1 MTINY
6 SSDDVAFTDLKK
18 DLQNSTL
25 ASFRKDAF
33 SAFSVALLTVPQAM
47 AYAILA
53 GLPISCGLFA
63 AIFSSC
69 LTAFLGSSRHMVVG
83 PTNAIAILIQA
94 GVSEILYSS
103 YRHLSDGDRE
113 FMAVQ
118 ILTQLTLLTGVCQIV
133 VASCRLG
140 RLTQFVSHSVIV
152 GYLAG
157 TALAVVIN
165 QSFLLM
171 GIDRLPGVHSLF
183 ENGSYLLT
191 HLHQV
196 HLPTIVIGLGSI
208 FVLVTLKK
216 ISKYIPAGVI
226 VLAASAAIVHYM
238 DWSSYVIDTDVQTVN
253 LIGDNGEI
261 FELFPIVRFPFFDLG
276 IMNSLIPVAFALA
289 LLNVMETISVSK
301 SVASNSGQRLSTN
314 QEIFGL
320 GAGNFLSAFI
330 GAMPV
335 SGSAIRSNVNHI
347 SGAQTRFSSILNSIF
362 VWLIII
368 ILGFYVNRIP
378 LAALSAMLLVNA
390 VHIVNLKQLRIC
402 LKATNSDA
410 LVLWVTLLSCV
421 FFSLDVAFYIGIAIS
436 VTSYLNKSGVPQLVE
451 FEIDEH
457 GEMHLLD
464 YNAASQNR
472 RIRVIKVEGELFFGA
487 ADIFQRTLKGL
498 AEDDTSTK
506 VIILQLKNARDM
518 DATSCVALQ
527 QLYEYLQGSKRHLIL
542 CGLMYP
548 VWEVL
553 SDSGLINMIGKE
565 NLFLF
570 DDKHPHLNLQ
580 KALRRSKE
588 LLGTDKFDIE
598 KPVIPEQDV
607 APVYSV
613 QNP

>member
-6 SSDDVAFTDLKK
+6 LSDDISFTDLKK
-18 DLQNSTL
+18 DLQNSTWK
-25 ASFRKDAF
+25 SFRKDAF

-69 LTAFLGSSRHMVVG
+69 LAAFMGSSRHMVVG

-103 YRHLSDGDRE
+103 YRHLSEPDKE

-118 ILTQLTLLTGVCQIV
+118 ILTQLSLLTGICQIV
-133 VASCRLG
+133 VASCKLG
-140 RLTQFVSHSVIV
+140 RLTQFVSHSVII
-152 GYLAG
+152 GYMAG
-157 TALAVVIN
+157 TAIAVVIN

-171 GIDRLPGVHSLF
+171 GIDRLPGIHSLF
-183 ENGSYLLT
+183 ENGVYLLS
-191 HLHQV
+191 HLHQI
-196 HLPTIVIGLGSI
+196 HLPTIVIGVGSI
-208 FVLVTLKK
+208 LVLATLKK

-261 FELFPIVRFPFFDLG
+261 FELFPVVRFPFFDLG
-276 IMNSLIPVAFALA
+276 IMNSLIPIAFALA
-289 LLNVMETISVSK
+289 LLNVMETVSVAK
-301 SVASNSGQRLSTN
+301 SVAANSGQRLSTN

-320 GAGNFLSAFI
+320 GCGNFLSAFI
-330 GAMPV
+330 GAMPI

-421 FFSLDVAFYIGIAIS
+421 FFSLDIAFYIGIGIS
-436 VTSYLNKSGVPQLVE
+436 VISYLRKSAVPQLVE
-451 FEIDEH
+451 YEIDEH
-457 GEMHLLD
+457 GELHLLD
-464 YNAASQNR
+464 FNAASQNR

-498 AEDDTSTK
+498 AEDDTSTR

-518 DATSCVALQ
+518 DATACVALQ

-542 CGLMYP
+542 CGLMRP

-553 SDSGLINMIGKE
+553 SDSGLIQLIGKE

-570 DDKHPHLNLQ
+570 DEKHPHLYLQ
-580 KALRRSKE
+580 KALQRSNE
-588 LLGTDKFDIE
+588 LLE
-598 KPVIPEQDV
+598 LEREPERAKPEVGEVLVPTNI
-607 APVYSV
+607 
-613 QNP
+613 

>member
-6 SSDDVAFTDLKK
+6 SSDDISFTELKK
-18 DLQNSTL
+18 DLQNSTWTT
-25 ASFRKDAF
+25 FRKDSFA
-33 SAFSVALLTVPQAM
+33 ALSVALLTVPQAM

-69 LTAFLGSSRHMVVG
+69 VTAFLGSSRHMVVG

-103 YRHLSDGDRE
+103 YRHLSDADRE

-118 ILTQLTLLTGVCQIV
+118 ILTQLTLLTGICQIV
-133 VASCRLG
+133 ISSCKLG
-140 RLTQFVSHSVIV
+140 RLTQFVSHSVII
-152 GYLAG
+152 GYMAG
-157 TALAVVIN
+157 TALAVFIN
-165 QSFLLM
+165 QSFLLL

-183 ENGSYLLT
+183 ENGSYLLS
-191 HLHQV
+191 HLHQT
-196 HLPTIVIGLGSI
+196 HLPTTVIGVGSI
-208 FVLVTLKK
+208 IVLVTLKK
-216 ISKYIPAGVI
+216 ISKFIPAGVVI
-226 VLAASAAIVHYM
+226 LAASAAIVHYM

-261 FELFPIVRFPFFDLG
+261 YELFPIVRFPFFDLG
-276 IMNSLIPVAFALA
+276 IMNALIPVAFALA
-289 LLNVMETISVSK
+289 LLNVMETVSVAK
-301 SVASNSGQRLSTN
+301 SVAANSGQRLSTN

-320 GAGNFLSAFI
+320 GVGNFLSAFI

-347 SGAQTRFSSILNSIF
+347 SGAQTRFSSILNSIL

-402 LKATNSDA
+402 FKATNADA
-410 LVLWVTLLSCV
+410 LVLWVTFLSCV
-421 FFSLDVAFYIGIAIS
+421 FFSLDIAFYIGISIS
-436 VTSYLNKSGVPQLVE
+436 ISSYLKKSAVPKLVE
-451 FEIDEH
+451 YEIDEH
-457 GEMHLLD
+457 GELHLLD
-464 YNAASQNR
+464 FTAASQNR

-498 AEDDTSTK
+498 AEDDTSTR

-518 DATSCVALQ
+518 DATACVALQ
-527 QLYEYLQGSKRHLIL
+527 QLYEYLKSSKRHLIL
-542 CGLMYP
+542 CGLTHP

-553 SDSGLINMIGKE
+553 SDSGLIQLIGKE

-570 DDKHPHLNLQ
+570 DDKHPHLYLQ
-580 KALRRSKE
+580 KALQRSKE
-588 LLGTDKFDIE
+588 LLESGRGDTDKGKIE
-598 KPVIPEQDV
+598 GAEILVPTH
-607 APVYSV
+607 
-613 QNP
+613 